1 MNDQTPD
8 ALTLLRDEHRAMVEL
23 FTQIDSI
30 PSSLPA
36 DDEAMQRR
44 RTLFE
49 QVSMSLTRHAMAEE
63 ELLYPLVRRELPDGD
78 ALADHALDEHQEVKE
93 TLARLEKMSPDNL
106 DFDVEFRA
114 LMAAVREHVGEEE
127 GTLFEQLRQHVDADA
142 LNELGRQIQNAERAA
157 PTRPHPNAPNRPP
170 FNVIAGVGAA
180 VVDKTR
186 DAITGRGRD
195 TE

>member
-1 MNDQTPD
+1 LNETPD
-8 ALTLLRDEHRAMVEL
+8 ALTLLRDDHRAMADL
-23 FTQIDSI
+23 FTQIDAI

-63 ELLYPLVRRELPDGD
+63 ELLYPMVRRELPDGD
-78 ALADHALDEHQEVKE
+78 ALADQALDEHQVVKE

-106 DFDVEFRA
+106 DFDVELRS
-114 LMAAVREHVGEEE
+114 LTVNVREHVTEEE
-127 GTLFEQLRQHVDADA
+127 GTLFERLAQHVDAQTLD
-142 LNELGRQIQNAERAA
+142 ELGRQLENAERAA

-170 FNVIAGVGAA
+170 FNVVAGVAAA
-180 VVDKTR
+180 VVDRTR
-186 DAITGRGRD
+186 DAVTGRG
-195 TE
+195 E